1 MGFFCVVWRMDVRSL
16 GQIGTKLRLTA
27 IFYRKNLQMRIF
39 FRNFVGEL
47 KLLSAIGS
55 QQLAISSQQLAISR
69 QQSGVR

>member
-1 MGFFCVVWRMDVRSL
+1 MDVRSL
-16 GQIGTKLRLTA
+16 GQIGTKLRFTA

-55 QQLAISSQQLAISR
+55 QQLAISR